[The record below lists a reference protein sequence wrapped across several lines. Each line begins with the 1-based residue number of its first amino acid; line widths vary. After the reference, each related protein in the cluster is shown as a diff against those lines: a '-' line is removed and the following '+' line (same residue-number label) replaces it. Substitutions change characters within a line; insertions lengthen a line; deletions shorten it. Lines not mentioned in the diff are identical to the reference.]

1 MVDFNKL
8 YSSVMYKEDASE
20 AIACRQHSPV
30 ATYNICDVT
39 LYLYVAVGRQPT
51 QHVRELPFYHTKTMT
66 VACLKQEIQSQ
77 EGRLQ
82 YPKALLGGVKS
93 QIKWPAYFF
102 KRINVLV
109 DDDPSLSVA
118 EALHM
123 KLETVTRL
131 LRPFLTEEN
140 LKKVS
145 TRAEPEGSVASS
157 ARPFEEIPGPKGLPL
172 IGTAL
177 DYSPF
182 GQFPMKTKLM
192 ESFKERTK
200 TYGNIYREKIGPMDL
215 VVISDPKEIERVFRN
230 EGRYPERQPL
240 LSVKIYRELK
250 KLPAGI
256 VNLVGGEW
264 QRVRSSVQ
272 KDLMRPKTVGA
283 YAALQDDVTRDL
295 VDVIRAL
302 TGKEENGGQIH
313 NFTNY
318 VYRWALEA
326 ISVVV
331 LDKRLGCLT
340 LDDLEPGS
348 DAQLMIDGVNN
359 FFKAFVKLELAAV
372 GFYRYISTPTWRR
385 FEKAINQWHNVAA
398 KLLKEKLA
406 RSTTEEG
413 KPAESDTDFLQSLL
427 SREDVTFE
435 EAMLM
440 AVDLLAAGID
450 TTGNT
455 LMFNLFCLAKN
466 PEVQEKLYREIAE
479 VVPPGQSIDDKTLN
493 RMHYL
498 RAVVKETF
506 RVYPTVGNNLRT
518 MDRDIV
524 LSGYVV
530 PAKGTRAM
538 ACQDPNRGPLD
549 SSCGVVW
556 CSGTSLDYETG
567 RSWFDSWPY
576 PNKSKHAPRRCTLG
590 KEPEKFKPERWLR
603 NDVASGGIPPF
614 AMLPFGY
621 GKRMCI
627 ETGGDTSY
635 LARMTR
641 YYSHV
646 SLTSR
651 SKSRRVHS
659 VNKVNGVN
667 QKFGIVQS
675 FHVGWSG
682 KDMKMENRFVNAPDR
697 DSFIFQER
705 V

>member
-1 MVDFNKL
+1 MSLLLKV
-8 YSSVMYKEDASE
+8 VR
-20 AIACRQHSPV
+20 RQGSWFRDG
-30 ATYNICDVT
+30 I
-39 LYLYVAVGRQPT
+39 
-51 QHVRELPFYHTKTMT
+51 
-66 VACLKQEIQSQ
+66 
-77 EGRLQ
+77 
-82 YPKALLGGVKS
+82 
-93 QIKWPAYFF
+93 
-102 KRINVLV
+102 
-109 DDDPSLSVA
+109 SVA
-118 EALHM
+118 RRTTTTTTTTA
-123 KLETVTRL
+123 TVRSQ
-131 LRPFLTEEN
+131 
-140 LKKVS
+140 S
-145 TRAEPEGSVASS
+145 TRAEPEGSVAYESS
-157 ARPFEEIPGPKGLPL
+157 ARPFEEIPGPKGSPLPV

-215 VVISDPKEIERVFRN
+215 VVISDPKEIERLFRN

-240 LSVKIYRELK
+240 LSVEIYRELK

-256 VNLVGGEW
+256 VNLVGEEW

-283 YAALQDDVTRDL
+283 YAALPDDVTRDL

-359 FFKAFVKLELAAV
+359 FFKAFVNLELAAV
-372 GFYRYISTPTWRR
+372 GLYRYISTPTWRR
-385 FEKAINQWHNVAA
+385 FEKAINQWHYVAA

-479 VVPPGQSIDDKTLN
+479 VVPPGKSIDDKTLN

-518 MDRDIV
+518 LDRDIV

-530 PAKGTRAM
+530 PAKTTIMM
-538 ACQDPNRGPLD
+538 ANDVI
-549 SSCGVVW
+549 SS
-556 CSGTSLDYETG
+556 LPEY
-567 RSWFDSWPY
+567 Y
-576 PNKSKHAPRRCTLG
+576 P
-590 KEPEKFKPERWLR
+590 EPEKFKPERWLR

-627 ETGGDTSY
+627 G
-635 LARMTR
+635 
-641 YYSHV
+641 
-646 SLTSR
+646 
-651 SKSRRVHS
+651 RRFAEQELHL
-659 VNKVNGVN
+659 GLIR
-667 QKFGIVQS
+667 IVQS

-682 KDMKMENRFVNAPDR
+682 EDMKMENRFVNAPDR
-697 DSFIFQER
+697 DSFVFRER